1 MQISLADIA
10 SFGWVYWAGWA
21 GVDIEEFPNVKKWE
35 ALMTSRQ
42 AVDKG
47 KDIPK
52 KLTVKE
58 KIKDPDYAEKM
69 AAQAREW
76 IMKGMGDDKEKK

>member
-1 MQISLADIA
+1 
-10 SFGWVYWAGWA
+10 
-21 GVDIEEFPNVKKWE
+21 VKKWE
-35 ALMTSRQ
+35 ALMTSRR

-52 KLTVKE
+52 KLTIKE
-58 KIKDPDYAEKM
+58 KIKDPAYAEKV

-76 IMKGMGDDKEKK
+76 IMKGMSEDKEKK